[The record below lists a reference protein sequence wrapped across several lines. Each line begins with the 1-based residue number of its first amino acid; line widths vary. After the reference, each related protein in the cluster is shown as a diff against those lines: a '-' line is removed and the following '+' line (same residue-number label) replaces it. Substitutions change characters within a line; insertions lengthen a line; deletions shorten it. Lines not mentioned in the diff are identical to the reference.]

1 MSRTL
6 VGLTRRLSH
15 RTRPNGPA
23 CSHCKGLATAAVT
36 TADSATL
43 PLAGIRVLDMTRV
56 LAGVCVARKNIWV
69 CPLTIRKAILH
80 ANTWRP
86 RVGIVKFSR
95 MNPSGLSRYTFVE
108 ILTAGLEQGRS
119 HKD

>member
-15 RTRPNGPA
+15 RTPNGTA

-56 LAGVCVARKNIWV
+56 LAGVCVAHKKICV
-69 CPLTIRKAILH
+69 CPLTTRKAILH

-86 RVGIVKFSR
+86 WVGVVKFSR
-95 MNPSGLSRYTFVE
+95 MNP
-108 ILTAGLEQGRS
+108 
-119 HKD
+119 

>member
-6 VGLTRRLSH
+6 IGLTRRLSH
-15 RTRPNGPA
+15 RTRLNGLA
-23 CSHCKGLATAAVT
+23 CSHCQGFATAAVT

-56 LAGVCVARKNIWV
+56 LAGVCVARKIICV
-69 CPLTIRKAILH
+69 CSLTIRKAILH
-80 ANTWRP
+80 SNTWRP

-95 MNPSGLSRYTFVE
+95 MNPSGLLRDTFVE
-108 ILTAGLEQGRS
+108 VLMAGLDQGRS
-119 HKD
+119 HKG